1 MNIPQNHFYTRTDE
15 WIRLESDGTAT
26 VGISDYAQHE
36 LGELVYAEMPEVGK
50 KLGAAQMFGV
60 VESVKAVGELLSP
73 AAGEVIEVN
82 APASEDP
89 TLINN
94 SPYEEGWLMK
104 IRLDGELDTANLMDA
119 SAYATYR
126 GIDS

>member
-1 MNIPQNHFYTRTDE
+1 MNIPQNLYYTRTDE
-15 WIRLESDGTAT
+15 WIRLEEGGIAV

-36 LGELVYAEMPEVGK
+36 LGELVYAELPEIGK
-50 KLGAAQMFGV
+50 NLSAAQMFGV

-73 AAGEVIEVN
+73 VAGQVIETN

-104 IRLDGELDTANLMDA
+104 IKLDDALDESNLMDFA
-119 SAYATYR
+119 AYISYR
-126 GIDS
+126 GIES

>member
-1 MNIPQNHFYTRTDE
+1 MNIPQNHLYTRTDE

-36 LGELVYAEMPEVGK
+36 LGELVYAEMPEIGK
-50 KLGAAQMFGV
+50 HLGAAQMFGV

-73 AAGEVIEVN
+73 IAGEVLETN
-82 APASEDP
+82 AAVAEDP

-94 SPYEEGWLMK
+94 SPYADGWLLK
-104 IRLDGELDTANLMDA
+104 IKLDGALDETNLMDA
-119 SAYATYR
+119 AAYSAYR
-126 GIDS
+126 KI